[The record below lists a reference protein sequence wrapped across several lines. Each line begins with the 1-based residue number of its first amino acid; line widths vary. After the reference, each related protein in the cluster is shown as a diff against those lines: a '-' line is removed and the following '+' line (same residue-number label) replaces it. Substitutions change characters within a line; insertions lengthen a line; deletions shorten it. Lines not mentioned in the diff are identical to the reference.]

1 MKTVK
6 IIEKTPSAYP
16 YPLLIKNIL
25 NTPLIYS
32 PDQEIVY
39 SDQVRYSYRTLADR
53 IAQLANALTNAG
65 VGQGD
70 TAAIMDWD
78 SHRYLECFFAVPMM
92 GAVLHTIN
100 IRLSVE
106 QLVYTINHAEDDILL
121 INEEFIPLLEP
132 VRDQLNTVKNI
143 LLLSDENQVP
153 DTPLQIDSEY
163 ENLLSGC
170 AAEYDFPDFDEDAMA
185 TTFYTT
191 GTTGLPKGVFYSH
204 RQLVLHG
211 IVQSSQETEALSAL
225 FNRLQKRVPA
235 HHVRRRNVATVRP
248 GDLRC
253 NRARILIG
261 VALDRPSRQVV
272 VHALVLG
279 QRRIQERTRLCTKLL
294 DTQDVGAKEI
304 EELAQRGLALW
315 PTLRIPEVIGGNR

>member
-1 MKTVK
+1 MPVK

-39 SDQVRYSYRTLADR
+39 SDKVRYSYRTLADR

-70 TAAIMDWD
+70 TVAIMDWD

-132 VRDQLNTVKNI
+132 VRDQLKTVKKI
-143 LLLSDENQVP
+143 ILLSDESRTP
-153 DTPLQIDSEY
+153 DTQLQIDDEY
-163 ENLLSGC
+163 GNHILN
-170 AAEYDFPDFDEDAMA
+170 
-185 TTFYTT
+185 
-191 GTTGLPKGVFYSH
+191 H
-204 RQLVLHG
+204 RHY
-211 IVQSSQETEALSAL
+211 
-225 FNRLQKRVPA
+225 
-235 HHVRRRNVATVRP
+235 
-248 GDLRC
+248 
-253 NRARILIG
+253 
-261 VALDRPSRQVV
+261 
-272 VHALVLG
+272 
-279 QRRIQERTRLCTKLL
+279 RTS
-294 DTQDVGAKEI
+294 
-304 EELAQRGLALW
+304 QRGVLQPPPARA
-315 PTLRIPEVIGGNR
+315 PHLRDHGRVECS